1 MQLSSLEPLLLLHA
15 PQRHKPRKD
24 PQADEEAAEPVAVE
38 VNDELEGEGGG
49 EGGIGYLLRAATRA
63 EESRVLVYRCV
74 FSSFLPFLSR
84 SLSLSPPLP
93 PSLPLSESLSLSR
106 RVPSK
111 HCPSAECPQS
121 TVPFL
126 RSLAYRPQI
135 SNTRPDSVCL
145 SLYPFSCP
153 RLACSVSQQSLS
165 LSSVSKPAQTCN
177 RPNEVV
183 PVVVAVAA
191 PVALP
196 AALLLASLFEY
207 SAPAMLKA
215 KFCGAAR
222 PSPGMRCGHGRSKE
236 PPAMRP

>member
-1 MQLSSLEPLLLLHA
+1 MLA
-15 PQRHKPRKD
+15 KR
-24 PQADEEAAEPVAVE
+24 
-38 VNDELEGEGGG
+38 EGENKKVSVLKNAG
-49 EGGIGYLLRAATRA
+49 EHSISLNTNLLFPPSLLTHKA
-63 EESRVLVYRCV
+63 
-74 FSSFLPFLSR
+74 
-84 SLSLSPPLP
+84 LSLSPRVP
-93 PSLPLSESLSLSR
+93 PSLCLCLCLRPSRAYHPQISAPSTPLLIVMIFASD
-106 RVPSK
+106 
-111 HCPSAECPQS
+111 
-121 TVPFL
+121 PFL

-222 PSPGMRCGHGRSKE
+222 SCAAAMAVRRSRPPRGRYKPSRRLGRYKAS
-236 PPAMRP
+236 

>member
-1 MQLSSLEPLLLLHA
+1 MVKAVSAISCA
-15 PQRHKPRKD
+15 PQRAQKK
-24 PQADEEAAEPVAVE
+24 AA
-38 VNDELEGEGGG
+38 
-49 EGGIGYLLRAATRA
+49 
-63 EESRVLVYRCV
+63 YRPTVV
-74 FSSFLPFLSR
+74 FSLLCCSFSLALCPL
-84 SLSLSPPLP
+84 SLSL
-93 PSLPLSESLSLSR
+93 SLSLSR

-222 PSPGMRCGHGRSKE
+222 SCAAAMAVRRSR
-236 PPAMRP
+236 PP